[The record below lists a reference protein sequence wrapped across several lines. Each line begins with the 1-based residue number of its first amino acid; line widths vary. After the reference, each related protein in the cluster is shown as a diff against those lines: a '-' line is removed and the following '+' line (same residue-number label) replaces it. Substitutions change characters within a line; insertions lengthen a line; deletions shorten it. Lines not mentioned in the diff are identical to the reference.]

1 MKLKIWFLETRPQFL
16 LLSIILVFLG
26 TSIAIFDGFFNFT
39 YFILALIGLILLH
52 ISVNVLNDYFDFKS
66 GIDLET
72 IKTPFSGGSGILPEK
87 LLKPYS
93 VYKFGLLCLLFGLLI
108 GAFFIISVGFL
119 LLPIVLIGAISVYF
133 YTTHFAKY
141 GLGELFA
148 GLGLGALPVIG
159 AYFVQSGNYNLI
171 AIISSIPSFILV
183 HNLLFLNEFPDFEA
197 DKKHGRKNL
206 VIILGKEKA
215 SKLYSI
221 LTIAIYLWI
230 VLWVGIGLFPMTTLL
245 SLLTLP
251 IAMKAINCALK
262 NYSDLKI
269 LPALGANVIVVL
281 ATQALL
287 GLGFLISTF
296 LN

>member
-16 LLSIILVFLG
+16 LLSIVLVFLG
-26 TSIAIFDGFFNFT
+26 TSLAIFDGFFNLT
-39 YFILALIGLILLH
+39 YFLLALIGLALLH

-72 IKTPFSGGSGILPEK
+72 TKTPFSGGSGIIPAK
-87 LLKPYS
+87 LLKPDS

-108 GAFFIISVGFL
+108 GVFFIIVSGL
-119 LLPIVLIGAISVYF
+119 LLIPIILIGAISVYF

-141 GLGELFA
+141 GLGEFFA
-148 GLGLGALPVIG
+148 GLGLGALPVLG
-159 AYFVQSGNYNLI
+159 SYFVQSGNYNLL
-171 AIISSIPSFILV
+171 AIIASIPPFILT
-183 HNLLFLNEFPDFEA
+183 HNLLFLNEFPDVEP
-197 DKKHGRKNL
+197 DKKGGRKNL

-221 LTIAIYLWI
+221 LTIAVYCWI
-230 VLWVGIGLFPMTTLL
+230 VLWVGIGLMPLTTLL
-245 SLLTLP
+245 SLITLP
-251 IAMKAINCALK
+251 IAIKAIRYALK
-262 NYSDLKI
+262 NYSDLRI

-287 GLGFLISTF
+287 GLGFLIAK
-296 LN
+296 LI